1 MKCVF
6 FVIGSTKFH
15 LEYRIYFCIRIFCTY
30 SWPHPLPRHNKSFK
44 RKGHFH
50 FLIFFAED
58 ANSLSNGNKNKKHFY
73 LLENIEGLNQRWKS
87 SLQPATRQSL
97 WWSSSTPPSHP
108 LLIVIYY
115 LSLLLSLLLFIIIV
129 VIPLHSSHPISF
141 ILSTNQPTN
150 GPFHQPSVIFK
161 SFTIS
166 FALFIFFWTQF
177 I

>member
-1 MKCVF
+1 MADPPGK
-6 FVIGSTKFH
+6 SQ
-15 LEYRIYFCIRIFCTY
+15 LCTFL
-30 SWPHPLPRHNKSFK
+30 PLPRHSKSFNI
-44 RKGHFH
+44 KGHFC
-50 FLIFFAED
+50 FLKFINFFAED
-58 ANSLSNGNKNKKHFY
+58 PSSLLIGNKKIKCLY
-73 LLENIEGLNQRWKS
+73 LLYNIEGLNQRWKS

-108 LLIVIYY
+108 LLIVIYHV
-115 LSLLLSLLLFIIIV
+115 SLLLSLLLFSIIV

-166 FALFIFFWTQF
+166 FALFIFFWTQL